1 MIASIL
7 LSLALSTAQPLAD
20 VTAWRTVTAGES
32 VQWGAADGTGQGLR
46 IRCRADGRLEMLGP
60 TAPDA
65 LPGTPIRVTFHRG
78 EEQVTLLAVTVDGH
92 TGPEFAVP
100 LAARELPIATL
111 LAGATL
117 TIGMGDES
125 FEVPGAGAPAVLAP
139 LVEACRR

>member
-1 MIASIL
+1 VIASIL

-78 EEQVTLLAVTVDGH
+78 EEQVTLLAVT
-92 TGPEFAVP
+92 
-100 LAARELPIATL
+100 
-111 LAGATL
+111 
-117 TIGMGDES
+117 GMGDES